1 MPASSASVPSRAV
14 DEIVDI
20 ALHRADMILEAR
32 AFGGEAR
39 EDEAAIFADAR
50 RAREAEPRLVEIGR
64 ATFRHPH
71 GGETAFGVEAPA
83 AIAAGQ
89 PPPSAPA
96 LIPPPSAAMGAA
108 AEH

>member
-20 ALHRADMILEAR
+20 ALDRADMILEAR

-50 RAREAEPRLVEIGR
+50 RACEAERRLVEIGR
-64 ATFRHPH
+64 ATFRHRH
-71 GGETAFGVEAPA
+71 GGETAVGVEAPA
-83 AIAAGQ
+83 VIAAGQ
-89 PPPSAPA
+89 PRRVALA
-96 LIPPPSAAMGAA
+96 LIDHLGA
-108 AEH
+108 